1 MQCAFSIWTA
11 FRTEGKEQE
20 KAVEASLEA
29 LKALDEEVKGKDFF
43 GGENIGLVDI
53 AVGWIPH
60 WLPVL
65 DEVTGLKLLD
75 AAAFPSLQTWGH
87 RFLNIP
93 FIKEK
98 LPPSDRMVAHFTTA
112 RKGILNK

>member
-11 FRTEGKEQE
+11 FRTEAKEQE

-29 LKALDEEVKGKDFF
+29 LKALDEEVKGKEFF
-43 GGENIGLVDI
+43 GGERIGLVDI
-53 AVGWIPH
+53 VLGWIPH

-75 AAAFPSLQTWGH
+75 ADAFPSLQTWGH
-87 RFLNIP
+87 RFLNIQ
-93 FIKEK
+93 FIKET
-98 LPPSDRMVAHFTTA
+98 LPPLDRMVTHFTTA